1 MGYTGPR
8 DKQGTAP
15 GAACQSQSRSKMRR
29 EETTMFGLGQQEL
42 MIVLVLVLILFGGAK
57 IPQMMKGLG
66 EGMKEFK
73 KAQKDDEEPKK
84 TESPTV

>member
-1 MGYTGPR
+1 
-8 DKQGTAP
+8 
-15 GAACQSQSRSKMRR
+15 
-29 EETTMFGLGQQEL
+29 MFGLGQQEL

-73 KAQKDDEEPKK
+73 KAQKDEDEPKK
-84 TESPTV
+84 TEAPTV